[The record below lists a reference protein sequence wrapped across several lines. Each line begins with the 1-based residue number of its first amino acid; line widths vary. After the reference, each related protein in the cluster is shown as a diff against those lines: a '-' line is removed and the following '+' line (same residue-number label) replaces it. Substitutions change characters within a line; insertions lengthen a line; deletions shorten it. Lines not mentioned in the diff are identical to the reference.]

1 MSKPGSISGL
11 LNGLSAVYLV
21 VSACVAMGLLV
32 GSFASGIV
40 VVGAP
45 GWAWALWSIAM
56 LSAISITY
64 FFGERRRVLPILM
77 LGLMPLIFFL
87 LIGAFGGASADESP
101 TSIVPMHELFDL
113 VWVIALVI
121 APFFLMMVAC
131 VEWRI
136 RRSATLLEGEQ

>member
-1 MSKPGSISGL
+1 MKRPGSISGV

-45 GWAWALWSIAM
+45 GWAWTLWSIAM
-56 LSAISITY
+56 LSATSITY
-64 FFGERRRVLPILM
+64 FFGERRHVLPILM
-77 LGLMPLIFFL
+77 LGFMPLLFFL
-87 LIGAFGGASADESP
+87 LIGAFGGVSGDESP
-101 TSIVPMHELFDL
+101 TSIVPMHEIFDL

-121 APFFLMMVAC
+121 SPCFLMMVAC
-131 VEWRI
+131 VEWRSG
-136 RRSATLLEGEQ
+136 RKRGAS